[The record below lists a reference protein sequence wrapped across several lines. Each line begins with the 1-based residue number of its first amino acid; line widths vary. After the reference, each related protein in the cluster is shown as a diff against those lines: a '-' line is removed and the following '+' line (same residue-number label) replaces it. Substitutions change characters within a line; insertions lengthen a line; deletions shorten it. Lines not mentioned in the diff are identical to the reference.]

1 MAISQISF
9 QDFQKLL
16 KQSSSVLELGNQTFV
31 NECIS
36 KFQEELKGFNN
47 RTPVKKF
54 VESFSKTHVSVDI
67 TGLDGSLP
75 FDLNK
80 EELPNIGTFDLV
92 TNFGTTEHIE
102 PNQYEPFLHIH
113 NFCKINGLMVHEVP
127 AVGGWTGH
135 CKFYYDEKFFIEL
148 AKENNYKI
156 IEIKR
161 NHYSNDGDLIFCV
174 LQKNGEAF
182 NSSKKQLESRIHI
195 SKVAVNIP
203 EYWKK

>member
-9 QDFQKLL
+9 QDFQKFIN
-16 KQSSSVLELGNQTFV
+16 QSNSVLELGNQTFV

-36 KFQEELKGFNN
+36 KFKEELNGFDN

-54 VESFSKTHVSVDI
+54 VESLSKIHVSIDI
-67 TGLDGSLP
+67 TGLDGSIP

-80 EELPNIGTFDLV
+80 KEIPNIGVFDLV

-127 AVGGWTGH
+127 AIGGWQGH
-135 CKFYYDEKFFIEL
+135 CKFYYDEKFFVEL
-148 AKENNYKI
+148 AKENNYEI

-161 NHYSNDGDLIFCV
+161 NHYANDGDLIFCV
-174 LQKNGEAF
+174 LRKKSEAF
-182 NSSKKQLESRIHI
+182 GSSKQQIESRIHV
-195 SKVAVNIP
+195 STVPVNIP